1 MLHSI
6 PIKSGKDNDKN
17 SPSLLL
23 AFLYNVS
30 RHKSKIIKDL
40 KLENKP
46 TIITVQNFTTESG
59 AFYANLD
66 LSFQVFGQALH
77 TAPIVLVN
85 HALTGNS
92 QVIGENGWWNEL
104 IGKNKTIDTNK
115 YTILAFNVPGNGYD
129 NFIIEKYLD
138 FSTRDIARL
147 FIEGIKYH
155 KIKQLFAIIG
165 GSVGGGI
172 AWEMVALEP
181 KLTQNFI
188 PIASDWKSTDWLIAN
203 CYLQEKILNNSSKP
217 LEDARIHAMLC
228 YRTPES
234 FKEKFQRTST
244 DSLDSFQVES
254 WLNHHGEKLQKRF
267 QLSAYKMMNQ
277 LLKTIDITRNRAS
290 FEKIISEVDADIYI
304 IGINSDLFFTANE
317 NRETYHE
324 IKKFKNNVFYSEI
337 DSQHGHDAFLMEYDQ
352 LSDLLDVV
360 FKNKKDKMK
369 VLKFGGKSLANGEGI
384 NKVLDIII
392 DKKSKGENIAVVVSA
407 RGNATDEL
415 EDILT
420 IAAKNGNYKPL
431 LESFKAY
438 QQDIYSTVDLS
449 DEFKVLDKLFEGVS
463 LIGDYSNKIKDQ
475 ILAQGEL
482 LSAKLL
488 TAILISKGL
497 DARFTDTRELIKTDS
512 NFGDALPLEQLSK
525 KNVIQYFKQNNNTVN
540 IITGFIG
547 SNTANDTTTLGRNGS
562 NYTASLIANYI
573 DAKELQNYTHVDGI
587 YTANPDLVP
596 DAKKIDFLSFNEAN
610 EIANFGATILHAK
623 TIIPLLEKN
632 IPLRILNTFNHEN
645 QGTLITSNSNKE
657 GIKTLS
663 VLENVSLVNLEGR
676 GLLGKTGVD
685 ARIFRV
691 MGDNDISVSIIS
703 QGSSERG
710 IGLVVAANKAT
721 KAMIELEKEFEND
734 FYSKD
739 VNKISVTDDVSVIS
753 IIGQDL
759 STFHKPYTAL
769 IKNKIVPILFNNTV
783 TGKNVSLVVKKS
795 QLHKA
800 LNVIH
805 GEIFGVSKKIN
816 IAIFG
821 HGLVGGTL
829 INQILESAA
838 TIEKRKDIKLNVFAI
853 ANSKKVLLNK
863 NGVTP
868 NWRNEIQNNGV
879 LYTIDDVI
887 AYANENHLENLI
899 AVDNTASATFVDNYI
914 PLAESSFDLISS
926 NKVANT
932 LSYDFY
938 TKLRKVL
945 ADNQKSYLYETNVG
959 AGLPLIDTIKLLH
972 LSGENI
978 TKIKG
983 VFSGTLSYLFNNFS
997 AKDVPFS
1004 QVLQEAIDNGY
1015 TEPDPREDLC
1025 GNDVGRKLLILARE
1039 LDLQNEFEEIKIQN
1053 LIPEHLRAGEKADFL
1068 NRLSELDPI
1077 YANIKENQ
1085 NPNHVLRYIG
1095 ELSGDLQQEKGVLEV
1110 KLVSVPNDTALG
1122 GLKGSDSFFEI
1133 YTESYGDRPIV
1144 IQGAGAGSAVTA
1156 RGVFGDILRLSEKG

>member
-1 MLHSI
+1 
-6 PIKSGKDNDKN
+6 
-17 SPSLLL
+17 
-23 AFLYNVS
+23 
-30 RHKSKIIKDL
+30 
-40 KLENKP
+40 
-46 TIITVQNFTTESG
+46 
-59 AFYANLD
+59 
-66 LSFQVFGQALH
+66 
-77 TAPIVLVN
+77 
-85 HALTGNS
+85 
-92 QVIGENGWWNEL
+92 
-104 IGKNKTIDTNK
+104 
-115 YTILAFNVPGNGYD
+115 
-129 NFIIEKYLD
+129 
-138 FSTRDIARL
+138 
-147 FIEGIKYH
+147 
-155 KIKQLFAIIG
+155 
-165 GSVGGGI
+165 
-172 AWEMVALEP
+172 
-181 KLTQNFI
+181 
-188 PIASDWKSTDWLIAN
+188 
-203 CYLQEKILNNSSKP
+203 
-217 LEDARIHAMLC
+217 
-228 YRTPES
+228 
-234 FKEKFQRTST
+234 
-244 DSLDSFQVES
+244 
-254 WLNHHGEKLQKRF
+254 
-267 QLSAYKMMNQ
+267 
-277 LLKTIDITRNRAS
+277 
-290 FEKIISEVDADIYI
+290 
-304 IGINSDLFFTANE
+304 
-317 NRETYHE
+317 
-324 IKKFKNNVFYSEI
+324 
-337 DSQHGHDAFLMEYDQ
+337 
-352 LSDLLDVV
+352 
-360 FKNKKDKMK
+360 MK
-369 VLKFGGKSLANGEGI
+369 VLKFGGKSLSNGEGL
-384 NKVLDIII
+384 NKVITIIT
-392 DKKSKGENIAVVVSA
+392 DKVNQGEEIAIVVSA

-415 EDILT
+415 EEILG
-420 IAAKNGNYKPL
+420 IAAINGNYKPL
-431 LESFKAY
+431 FEDFKTY
-438 QQDIYSTVDLS
+438 QQSDFAEVDLS
-449 DEFKVLDKLFEGVS
+449 KEFSVLEKLFEGVS
-463 LIGDYSNKIKDQ
+463 LIGDYSKKIKDQ
-475 ILAQGEL
+475 ILSKGEL
-482 LSAKLL
+482 ISAKLL
-488 TAILISKGL
+488 TAILIKNGVNAKFADS
-497 DARFTDTRELIKTDS
+497 RELIKTDS
-512 NFGDALPLEQLSK
+512 KFGDAQPLEQISK
-525 KNVIQYFKQNNNTVN
+525 KNVIQFFKQNNETVN

-547 SNTANDTTTLGRNGS
+547 SNTNNDTTTLGRNGS
-562 NYTASLIANYI
+562 NYTASLIANYL
-573 DAKELQNYTHVDGI
+573 DAEELQNYTHVDGI
-587 YTANPDLVP
+587 YTANPELVT

-645 QGTLITSNSNKE
+645 KGTLIRSNASKE

-691 MGDNDISVSIIS
+691 MGDNNISVSIIS

-710 IGLVVAANKAT
+710 IGLVVDADKAT
-721 KAMIELEKEFEND
+721 LAMIELEKEFEND

-739 VNKISVTDDVSVIS
+739 VNRITITDDVSVIS

-795 QLHKA
+795 QLNRA

-853 ANSKKVLLNK
+853 ANSKNVLLNK

-868 NWRNEIQNNGV
+868 NWRNEIQNNGFS
-879 LYTIDDVI
+879 YTIEDVI
-887 AYANENHLENLI
+887 AYANEHHLENLI
-899 AVDNTASATFVDNYI
+899 AIDNTASATFVENYI
-914 PLAESSFDLISS
+914 PLIESSFDLISS

-932 LSYDFY
+932 LSYSFY
-938 TKLRKVL
+938 KKLRKVL

-1004 QVLQEAIDNGY
+1004 DILKEAIDNGY

-1039 LDLQNEFEEIKIQN
+1039 LDLQNEFEEIEIQN
-1053 LIPEHLRAGEKADFL
+1053 LIPEHLREGSASEFL
-1068 NRLSELDPI
+1068 TKLKEFDPI
-1077 YANIKENQ
+1077 YTAIKENQ
-1085 NPNHVLRYIG
+1085 APNHVLRYIG
-1095 ELSGDLQQEKGVLEV
+1095 ELSGDLQGDKGKLEV
-1110 KLVSVPNDTALG
+1110 KLVSVPSDTALG

-1156 RGVFGDILRLSEKG
+1156 RGVFGDILRLSDKG

>member
-1 MLHSI
+1 M
-6 PIKSGKDNDKN
+6 
-17 SPSLLL
+17 
-23 AFLYNVS
+23 
-30 RHKSKIIKDL
+30 
-40 KLENKP
+40 ENKL
-46 TIITVQNFTTESG
+46 THIKIQNFTTESG
-59 AFYANLD
+59 AFYPSLNL
-66 LSFQVFGQALH
+66 SYQVFGQVLN

-92 QVIGENGWWNEL
+92 QVIGENGWWNNL
-104 IGKNKTIDTNK
+104 IGENKTIDTNK
-115 YTILAFNVPGNGYD
+115 YTILAFNVLGNGFDSTY
-129 NFIIEKYLD
+129 IEKYLD
-138 FSTRDIARL
+138 FNARDIARL
-147 FIEGIKYH
+147 FIEGIH
-155 KIKQLFAIIG
+155 FLKIKELFAVIG

-172 AWEMVALEP
+172 AWEMMALEP
-181 KLTQNFI
+181 KLAHNFF

-217 LEDARIHAMLC
+217 IEDARIHAMLC

-234 FKEKFQRTST
+234 FKEKFQRNST
-244 DSLDSFQVES
+244 ESFDSFQVES

-277 LLKTIDITRNRAS
+277 LLKTIDITRGRTS
-290 FEKIISEVDADIYI
+290 FENIISEIDANIYI

-317 NRETYHE
+317 NRETYQE

-352 LSDLLDVV
+352 LNNLLDVV
-360 FKNKKDKMK
+360 FKNKKNRMK
-369 VLKFGGKSLANGEGI
+369 ILKFGGKSLANGEGI
-384 NKVLDIII
+384 NKVLDIIV

-420 IAAKNGNYKPL
+420 ISAKNGNYKPL

-438 QQDIYSTVDLS
+438 QQDIYANVDLS
-449 DEFKVLDKLFEGVS
+449 EEFALLDKLFEGVS
-463 LIGDYSNKIKDQ
+463 LIGDYSEKIKDQ
-475 ILAQGEL
+475 VLAQGEL
-482 LSAKLL
+482 LSAKLV
-488 TAILISKGL
+488 TAILLEKGIN
-497 DARFTDTRELIKTDS
+497 ARFTDSRLLLKTDS
-512 NFGDALPLEQLSK
+512 NFGDAQPLEQISK
-525 KNVIQYFKQNNNTVN
+525 KNVSNYFKQNSDSVT

-547 SNTANDTTTLGRNGS
+547 SNNNNETTTLGRNGS
-562 NYTASLIANYI
+562 NYTASLIANYV
-573 DAKELQNYTHVDGI
+573 DAEELQNYSHVDGI

-596 DAKKIDFLSFNEAN
+596 DAKKIDRLSFNEAN

-623 TIIPLLEKN
+623 TIIPLIEKN
-632 IPLRILNTFNHEN
+632 IPLRILNTFNYEN
-645 QGTLITSNSNKE
+645 QGTLITSKSSAA

-663 VLENVSLVNLEGR
+663 VLENVALVNLEGR

-710 IGLVVAANKAT
+710 IGLVVNSNQAT

-739 VNKISVTDDVSVIS
+739 VNKISITDDVSVIS

-769 IKNKIVPILFNNTV
+769 IKNKVVPILFNNTV

-838 TIEKRKDIKLNVFAI
+838 SIEKRKDIKLNIFAI
-853 ANSKKVLLNK
+853 ANSKNLLLNK
-863 NGVTP
+863 NGVSP
-868 NWRNEIQNNGV
+868 NWKNEIQTNGFS
-879 LYTIDDVI
+879 YAIEDVI

-899 AVDNTASATFVDNYI
+899 AIDNTASAAFVENYI
-914 PLAESSFDLISS
+914 PLAEGSFDLISS

-932 LSYDFY
+932 LSYKFY
-938 TKLRKVL
+938 KDLRKVL
-945 ADNQKSYLYETNVG
+945 AVNQKNYLYETNVG

-1004 QVLQEAIDNGY
+1004 EILKEAIDNGY

-1039 LDLQNEFEEIKIQN
+1039 LDLQNEFEEISIQN
-1053 LIPEHLRAGEKADFL
+1053 LIPEHLREGNVSDFL
-1068 NRLSELDPI
+1068 NKLKEFDPI
-1077 YANIKENQ
+1077 YSKIKAEQ
-1085 NPNHVLRYIG
+1085 EPNHVLRYIG
-1095 ELSGDLQQEKGVLEV
+1095 ELSGDLQNDKGNLEV
-1110 KLVSVPNDTALG
+1110 KLVSVPSDTALG

-1156 RGVFGDILRLSEKG
+1156 RGVFGDLLRLSEKG

>member
-1 MLHSI
+1 
-6 PIKSGKDNDKN
+6 
-17 SPSLLL
+17 
-23 AFLYNVS
+23 
-30 RHKSKIIKDL
+30 
-40 KLENKP
+40 
-46 TIITVQNFTTESG
+46 
-59 AFYANLD
+59 
-66 LSFQVFGQALH
+66 
-77 TAPIVLVN
+77 
-85 HALTGNS
+85 
-92 QVIGENGWWNEL
+92 
-104 IGKNKTIDTNK
+104 
-115 YTILAFNVPGNGYD
+115 
-129 NFIIEKYLD
+129 
-138 FSTRDIARL
+138 
-147 FIEGIKYH
+147 
-155 KIKQLFAIIG
+155 
-165 GSVGGGI
+165 
-172 AWEMVALEP
+172 
-181 KLTQNFI
+181 
-188 PIASDWKSTDWLIAN
+188 
-203 CYLQEKILNNSSKP
+203 
-217 LEDARIHAMLC
+217 
-228 YRTPES
+228 
-234 FKEKFQRTST
+234 
-244 DSLDSFQVES
+244 
-254 WLNHHGEKLQKRF
+254 
-267 QLSAYKMMNQ
+267 
-277 LLKTIDITRNRAS
+277 
-290 FEKIISEVDADIYI
+290 
-304 IGINSDLFFTANE
+304 
-317 NRETYHE
+317 
-324 IKKFKNNVFYSEI
+324 
-337 DSQHGHDAFLMEYDQ
+337 
-352 LSDLLDVV
+352 
-360 FKNKKDKMK
+360 MK
-369 VLKFGGKSLANGEGI
+369 VLKFGGKSLSNGEGL
-384 NKVLDIII
+384 NKVITIIT
-392 DKKSKGENIAVVVSA
+392 DKVNQGEEIAIVVSA

-415 EDILT
+415 EEILG
-420 IAAKNGNYKPL
+420 IAAINGNYKPL
-431 LESFKAY
+431 FEDFKTY
-438 QQDIYSTVDLS
+438 QQSDFAEVDLS
-449 DEFKVLDKLFEGVS
+449 KEFSVLEKLFEGVS
-463 LIGDYSNKIKDQ
+463 LIGDYSKKIKDQ
-475 ILAQGEL
+475 ILSKGEL
-482 LSAKLL
+482 ISAKLL
-488 TAILISKGL
+488 TAILIKNGVNAKFADS
-497 DARFTDTRELIKTDS
+497 RELIKTDS
-512 NFGDALPLEQLSK
+512 KFGDAQPLEQISK
-525 KNVIQYFKQNNNTVN
+525 KNVIQFFKQNNETVN

-547 SNTANDTTTLGRNGS
+547 SNTNNDTTTLGRNGS
-562 NYTASLIANYI
+562 NYTASLIANYL
-573 DAKELQNYTHVDGI
+573 DAEELQNYTHVDGI
-587 YTANPDLVP
+587 YTANPELVT

-645 QGTLITSNSNKE
+645 KGTLIRSNASKE

-691 MGDNDISVSIIS
+691 MGDNNISVSIIS

-710 IGLVVAANKAT
+710 IGLVVDADKAT
-721 KAMIELEKEFEND
+721 LAMIELEKEFEND

-739 VNKISVTDDVSVIS
+739 VNRITITDDVSVIS

-795 QLHKA
+795 QLNRA

-853 ANSKKVLLNK
+853 ANSKNVLLNK

-868 NWRNEIQNNGV
+868 NWRNEIQNNGFS
-879 LYTIDDVI
+879 YTIEDVI
-887 AYANENHLENLI
+887 AYANEHHLENLI
-899 AVDNTASATFVDNYI
+899 AIDNTASATFVENYI
-914 PLAESSFDLISS
+914 PLIESSFDLISS

-932 LSYDFY
+932 LSYSFY
-938 TKLRKVL
+938 KKLRKVL

-1004 QVLQEAIDNGY
+1004 DILKEAIDNGY

-1039 LDLQNEFEEIKIQN
+1039 LDLQNEFEEIEIQN
-1053 LIPEHLRAGEKADFL
+1053 LIPEHLREGSASEFL
-1068 NRLSELDPI
+1068 TKLKEFDLI
-1077 YANIKENQ
+1077 YTAIKENQ
-1085 NPNHVLRYIG
+1085 APNHVLRYIG
-1095 ELSGDLQQEKGVLEV
+1095 ELSGDLQGDKGNLEV
-1110 KLVSVPNDTALG
+1110 KLVSVPSDTALG

-1156 RGVFGDILRLSEKG
+1156 RGVFGDILRLSDKG